1 MEQLN
6 LRKCI
11 SRFSLFL
18 ALLIPCVVLATVYYD
33 DINVSNST
41 TTPLLI
47 GGTGTTST
55 LTLRSTSGVGAT
67 GSNIIFQT
75 GNSGATEAMRILNN
89 GNVGIGT
96 VSPAVPLEIYGGGA
110 NPNLFFIT
118 SSANSDTGASQL
130 IFRHTDASTAIR
142 TTGVIG
148 ARGVSGDSDSGQLF
162 LGSVKDGTA
171 AIKMII
177 DELGNVGIG
186 TTSPSQALEVAGGT
200 YQSVLINTGNTV
212 GSGISLKST
221 DTGGRQFSI
230 LTTGSAAGGGL
241 VGAGKLGIFDDTA
254 AAYRMVIDASGN
266 IGIGT
271 TGPVKTLD
279 VVGTGAFSSVL
290 NLTGGTT
297 GTTPVTQLN
306 FASVY
311 DSAGDPSANK
321 IDFYSGSPG
330 LYGIGVSSTYLDFI
344 SNGGY
349 KFYAASTSPAMVT
362 MTSAGNVGI
371 GTVTPNFSFEVQA
384 GSGQFAGPAINI
396 AESAHATG
404 NRATMSFGANSGL
417 SQGWILGQD
426 RLGDGTRNLFLFD
439 LNNSREMMYWSSTGN
454 VGIGTITPN
463 TKLEVAGI
471 GRFTGTGAFSIGSDA
486 AQNRID
492 AGGGSPQLFRTISA
506 SNNYSGFRTKQI
518 SVGSTYGDTDSPSD
532 GMIIQGSVGLGTTSP
547 GDRLHVS
554 GGNILLDNSYYLSA
568 KDNGGTARVVLY
580 GRFSDN
586 AAYFDGGTGGTY
598 LRVNDGASPTIFL
611 NPSGNVG
618 VGTTAQSSRL
628 AVNGHLHLM
637 GTAPTVSSG
646 LADCGT
652 SPAIVGND
660 NVGRVTVGTSTNG
673 GFCSITFA
681 TAWTNTPICFAE
693 DETTGILVR
702 ATNVSTTSFRITGLV
717 VAADTIVYHCTGYQ

>member
-1 MEQLN
+1 MKRLLLSLLLSSSTPCLAAVSSHGIN
-6 LRKCI
+6 MGSGTVTSVTASAPLLSSGGDTPNI
-11 SRFSLFL
+11 SIPKATSIVDGYLSSADWVTFNSKESALTFVSPLGRSVNTISCNVASGSQAGCLSSADWTAFNGKQASGNYITALTGDVTATGPGSVASTVAKIQGTTVSGTTGTTNVVFSGSPTI
-18 ALLIPCVVLATVYYD
+18 ATPTITTSATV
-33 DINVSNST
+33 
-41 TTPLLI
+41 PLII

-55 LTLRSTSGVGAT
+55 LTLRPTSGVGTTNADM
-67 GSNIIFQT
+67 IFQV
-75 GNSGATEAMRILNN
+75 GNNGATEAMRILNS

-96 VSPAVPLEIYGGGA
+96 ASPAVPLEIYGGGS
-110 NPNLFFIT
+110 NPNLLFIT
-118 SSANSDTGASQL
+118 ASANSDTGASQL
-130 IFRHTDASTAIR
+130 FFRHTDASTATR
-142 TTGVIG
+142 ASGVIG

-162 LGSVKDGTA
+162 FDSVKDGTA
-171 AIKMII
+171 SIRMLI
-177 DELGNVGIG
+177 DEN
-186 TTSPSQALEVAGGT
+186 
-200 YQSVLINTGNTV
+200 
-212 GSGISLKST
+212 
-221 DTGGRQFSI
+221 
-230 LTTGSAAGGGL
+230 
-241 VGAGKLGIFDDTA
+241 
-254 AAYRMVIDASGN
+254 
-266 IGIGT
+266 
-271 TGPVKTLD
+271 
-279 VVGTGAFSSVL
+279 
-290 NLTGGTT
+290 
-297 GTTPVTQLN
+297 
-306 FASVY
+306 
-311 DSAGDPSANK
+311 
-321 IDFYSGSPG
+321 
-330 LYGIGVSSTYLDFI
+330 
-344 SNGGY
+344 
-349 KFYAASTSPAMVT
+349 
-362 MTSAGNVGI
+362 GNVGI

-384 GSGQFAGPAINI
+384 GSGQFAVPAINI

-547 GDRLHVS
+547 GERLHVS

-618 VGTTAQSSRL
+618 IGTIVQSARL

-637 GTAPTVSSG
+637 GTTPTVSSG
-646 LADCGT
+646 IADCGT
-652 SPAIVGND
+652 SPAIAGND